1 MVLLVVYTCT
11 SLKLELS
18 SNLRIGA
25 IKKMTE
31 RKVVEQYIPQE
42 EVAELSDE
50 TRVSLALY
58 LKVYNEGKVTP
69 DGVIVPEL
77 NIYKLANAAEVPN
90 RIVSKTFEK
99 LRGKGFLANLPSG
112 HLVVKN
118 LELFEQWL
126 VSQGA
131 SIDV

>member
-1 MVLLVVYTCT
+1 M
-11 SLKLELS
+11 S
-18 SNLRIGA
+18 
-25 IKKMTE
+25 E
-31 RKVVEQYIPQE
+31 REIVEQYIPQE
-42 EVAELSDE
+42 ETAELSDE
-50 TRVSLALY
+50 ARVALALY

-69 DGVIVPEL
+69 EGAIVPEL

-90 RIVSKTFEK
+90 RVVSKTFER
-99 LRGKGFLANLPSG
+99 LRGKGFIANLPSG

-118 LELFEQWL
+118 LEAFEQWL